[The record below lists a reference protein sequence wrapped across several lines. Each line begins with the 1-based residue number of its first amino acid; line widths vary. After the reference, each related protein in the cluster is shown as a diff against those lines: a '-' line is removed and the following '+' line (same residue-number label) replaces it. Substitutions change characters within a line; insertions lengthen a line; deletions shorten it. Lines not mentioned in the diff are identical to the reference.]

1 MKKLKEFSKHYL
13 IGFILGVIIA
23 LSISVIA
30 ATYFPSKDV
39 TYDNKESDLESQN
52 VQEAI
57 DELYGICTTEKTDVG
72 GIDVAIVESGDGLYK
87 DEYEKGKYTYKG
99 ANPNNYIT
107 FNNETWRI
115 ISIDS
120 DGTIKII
127 KNEHIGYIVFD
138 SSEENDGFGS
148 NSWARPA
155 DLNTYLNGE
164 YLMTITTNQDKI
176 VFHSWSI
183 GSITYANNDLENQIQ
198 NENGTT
204 WNGKIALPTLSE
216 YLRADTNK
224 EQCGNWKKYEYND
237 GRDGICPSKNW
248 MFNSLRYFVVLSP
261 NNYIGSYSVI
271 TVGGDS
277 IGADMAFYQK
287 PVSPSLYLSSD
298 TILSGRGT
306 ESDPYIIEN

>member
-1 MKKLKEFSKHYL
+1 MKKIKEFSKSYL
-13 IGFILGVIIA
+13 IGFIIGVITA
-23 LSISVIA
+23 FSISVIA

-39 TYDNKESDLESQN
+39 TYDNKESELEGQN

-127 KNEHIGYIVFD
+127 KNEHIGEMSWDKTGGRY
-138 SSEENDGFGS
+138 GS

-176 VFHSWSI
+176 VSHSWNI
-183 GSITYANNDLENQIQ
+183 GSVTYANNDLENQIQ

-204 WNGKIALPTLSE
+204 WNGKIALPTVSE

-224 EQCGNWKKYEYND
+224 EQCGNWGKYEDNANI
-237 GRDGICPSKNW
+237 DGICPSKNW
-248 MFNSLRYFVVLSP
+248 MFNSLRYFVLLSP
-261 NNYIGSYSVI
+261 NNYIGDYSVI
-271 TVGGDS
+271 SVGSDSVVGDF
-277 IGADMAFYQK
+277 AFYQK
-287 PVSPSLYLSSD
+287 AVSPSLYLSSD

-306 ESDPYIIEN
+306 ESDPYIIKN